1 MSAVNVADVHVN
13 EARGA
18 VFDDHCQPFLRIR
31 QPLAQQ
37 MARKICEKHVSRP
50 EKMVIGLALIV
61 DILEACEYRGAHLCL
76 IGEAVY
82 ENSSARLKLEETRA
96 NNRGIRP
103 HGVVLKGTDE
113 LHCPR
118 LNCRSGS

>member
-1 MSAVNVADVHVN
+1 MSVVNVVDVRVN

-31 QPLAQQ
+31 QRLPQQ
-37 MARKICEKHVSRP
+37 MARKICEKQVSRI
-50 EKMVIGLALIV
+50 ERLVIGLESVV
-61 DILEACEYRGAHLCL
+61 DTLEAYEYRGAYLCL
-76 IGEAVY
+76 IGAAVY
-82 ENSSARLKLEETRA
+82 ENSSTRLELQETRG

-118 LNCRSGS
+118 LNSRSG